1 MSTRSRLI
9 ELLAD
14 GRFRSGEWLGEQ
26 LGTSRAAVWKQVRGL
41 IALGLDVQAVRGKG
55 YRLSSEFEPL
65 NADTI
70 RSSLTDALAPRLAS
84 IEVFQELDSTSE
96 HLKRTRGQV
105 VSEQGIA
112 CLAEWQSAGRGR
124 RGRRWI
130 SPYGSNLYMSLAW
143 QLGGTAL
150 GSGGFSLVVAIAVL
164 RALQQCGVDG
174 LGVKWPN
181 DILFQGRKLAGILL
195 DISGESSG
203 PFTVI
208 IGVGV
213 NCNLPAR
220 AAQEIDQPWADLS
233 QTGVDMDRNRL
244 AAMIL
249 ESLLQAIDAYSAEGL
264 DAFMQEWARFDLVS
278 GRLVELQHGP
288 GGTTSGV
295 ARGVDSQGALLIEKD
310 GITRSFHAGEVSVR
324 LA

>member
-14 GRFRSGEWLGEQ
+14 GRFRSGEWLGQQ

-41 IALGLDVQAVRGKG
+41 TTLGLDVQAVRGKG
-55 YRLSSEFEPL
+55 YRLSCEFAPL
-65 NADTI
+65 NADAI
-70 RSSLTDALAPRLAS
+70 RSSLPESLAPRLAS
-84 IEVFQELDSTSE
+84 IEVFQEIDSTSE
-96 HLKRTRGQV
+96 YLKRARGQV
-105 VSEQGIA
+105 VSNQGIA

-143 QLGGTAL
+143 QLDGAAL
-150 GSGGFSLVVAIAVL
+150 GSGGLSLVVAIAVL
-164 RALQQCGVDG
+164 RALRQSGVEE

-195 DISGESSG
+195 DISGESAG

-244 AAMIL
+244 AALIL
-249 ESLLQAIDAYSAEGL
+249 ESLIKVIDAYSMEGL
-264 DAFMQEWARFDLVS
+264 DAFVQEWARFDFVS

-288 GGTTSGV
+288 EGATRGV
-295 ARGVDSQGALLIEKD
+295 ARGIDSRGALLIEQD
-310 GITRSFHAGEVSVR
+310 GITRSFHAGEVTVR